1 MKMRERIKKRAE
13 EITGEEIDLDEI
25 GAAELR
31 PAPGNRQYVNK
42 KPPGESADEEDDEP
56 NQMMLVS
63 DMILAWDP
71 AFRTHLEM
79 YAEDPTEG
87 ELLAKVSNP
96 NPIFNPTPHP
106 SP

>member
-1 MKMRERIKKRAE
+1 
-13 EITGEEIDLDEI
+13 
-25 GAAELR
+25 
-31 PAPGNRQYVNK
+31 
-42 KPPGESADEEDDEP
+42 
-56 NQMMLVS
+56 MMLVS

-96 NPIFNPTPHP
+96 NPIFNPIPHP
-106 SP
+106 SA

>member
-1 MKMRERIKKRAE
+1 
-13 EITGEEIDLDEI
+13 
-25 GAAELR
+25 
-31 PAPGNRQYVNK
+31 
-42 KPPGESADEEDDEP
+42 
-56 NQMMLVS
+56 MMLVS

>member
-1 MKMRERIKKRAE
+1 
-13 EITGEEIDLDEI
+13 
-25 GAAELR
+25 
-31 PAPGNRQYVNK
+31 
-42 KPPGESADEEDDEP
+42 
-56 NQMMLVS
+56 MMLVS

-96 NPIFNPTPHP
+96 NPICTLSLTLHPEPIPHP

>member
-1 MKMRERIKKRAE
+1 
-13 EITGEEIDLDEI
+13 
-25 GAAELR
+25 
-31 PAPGNRQYVNK
+31 
-42 KPPGESADEEDDEP
+42 
-56 NQMMLVS
+56 MMLVS

-96 NPIFNPTPHP
+96 NPIFNPIPRPHP
-106 SP
+106 KPIPHPNPNPKRTSARPSRS